1 MSELRLVAADLWETS
16 TPLQLGPLHIDH
28 RMTVVRLASG
38 VLWVH
43 SPVAYT
49 DQLRAA
55 LEAQGEVGYLVAPSI
70 FHDLYWP
77 EWFQAYPDACFC
89 AAPGLDQ
96 VLTDLPFSVELGTDV
111 HADWC
116 DDFDQVLLAGMPK
129 VNETIFLHRA
139 TGTAI
144 AADLVFNYDNTYQ
157 LSFASQLILRMS
169 GSYQRLAMSRLF
181 RMCIK
186 DRNATRGSIAQV
198 LSWEFDRLLVGHG
211 SVVDSNARSVLAE
224 ACHVLD
230 R

>member
-1 MSELRLVAADLWETS
+1 M
-16 TPLQLGPLHIDH
+16 DH
-28 RMTVVRLASG
+28 RMTVARLASG

-55 LEAQGEVGYLVAPSI
+55 LEALGKVGYLVAPSI

-96 VLTDLPFSVELGTDV
+96 VLTDLHFSVELAADPC
-111 HADWC
+111 ADWR
-116 DDFDQVLLAGMPK
+116 DDLDQVLLAGMPR
-129 VNETIFLHRA
+129 VNETVFLHRA
-139 TGTAI
+139 SGTVI
-144 AADLVFNYDNTYQ
+144 AADMVFNYDATYQ
-157 LSFASQLILRMS
+157 LNLASQLILRMS
-169 GSYQRLAMSRLF
+169 GTHGRLAMSRLF
-181 RMCIK
+181 RMGIK
-186 DRNATRGSIAQV
+186 DRNATRGSIARV

-211 SVVDSNARSVLAE
+211 SVVARNARAVLAE